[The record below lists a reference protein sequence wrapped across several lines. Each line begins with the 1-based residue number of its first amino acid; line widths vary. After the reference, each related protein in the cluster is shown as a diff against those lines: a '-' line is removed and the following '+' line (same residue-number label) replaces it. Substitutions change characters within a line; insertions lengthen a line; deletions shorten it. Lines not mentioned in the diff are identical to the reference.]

1 MVLATPKHRHDDPP
15 DGEVLAHC
23 AATLANLAEDRRN
36 QLQMPKDGAY
46 EPLCRLAQVDLT
58 QVDMNGDG
66 DIDGYGDG
74 GVMHSD
80 VSRCLCSLSSRVENV
95 GSCGGG
101 TPFGPSE
108 LQALF
113 HLAGGTCAPH
123 NEHCRKDA
131 LVALGNLAI
140 TAKSQQAIAKL
151 GGVPCLALGLASEFT
166 SCRLYAARALYR
178 VGVLPEN
185 QPLLVSA
192 GAVPPLIQLSGDGR
206 DVEVQRC
213 AVMALCN
220 ATVRVKHANENSRKI
235 FELFVYIKKLFA
247 FSNVWVF
254 QKGVPFP
261 HLIITTCP
269 TSCVRHRPTLPM
281 RSLLVPN

>member
-1 MVLATPKHRHDDPP
+1 
-15 DGEVLAHC
+15 
-23 AATLANLAEDRRN
+23 
-36 QLQMPKDGAY
+36 MPKDGAY
-46 EPLCRLAQVDLT
+46 QPLCRLAHVDLT
-58 QVDMNGDG
+58 RVDMNGDG

-74 GVMHSD
+74 GAMHSD

-113 HLAGGTCAPH
+113 HLAGNTCAPQ

-131 LVALGNLAI
+131 LVAVGNLAI
-140 TAKSQQAIAKL
+140 SAKSQQAIAKL
-151 GGVPCLALGLASEFT
+151 GGVPCLAQGLASEYT

-185 QPLLVSA
+185 QPLLVAA

-220 ATVRVKHANENSRKI
+220 ATV
-235 FELFVYIKKLFA
+235 KLKGIGSKEERSCSILVGLA
-247 FSNVWVF
+247 FF
-254 QKGVPFP
+254 Y
-261 HLIITTCP
+261 L
-269 TSCVRHRPTLPM
+269 
-281 RSLLVPN
+281 